1 MAEQFLSQI
10 YVMGSKLIL
19 VLLKIAVALTFEF
32 SLFVF
37 PRSLFLQL
45 DYEIALQFSFL
56 IDIRKD

>member
-10 YVMGSKLIL
+10 FVMDSKLIL
-19 VLLKIAVALTFEF
+19 VLLKIAAALTSEF

-37 PRSLFLQL
+37 PHSLVLQL
-45 DYEIALQFSFL
+45 GYEIALQFSFL